1 MDKMSKWIVKYR
13 NMILAVAIVLLIP
26 SAIGYFNTNINYDLL
41 SYLPSTSESMK
52 TQKILGDDF
61 NLSSVD
67 FLVVNNKT
75 DQEAAKIKEEINK
88 IDGVEKCIWRDDV
101 LDISVPKQAIPESI
115 QDMLYSGDS
124 TMMIVTFKEPTSSM
138 RTMNAISKIKKY
150 TKDDCYLGGMSAI
163 SEDTKDQ
170 TEHDTPIYAGIA
182 VVLCMIVLFLGLES
196 TIAPVVFMLGMI
208 FPIVYNFG
216 TNVFLG
222 EISYITKALAVVL
235 QLAVTLDYSI
245 FLLHRY
251 QEEKQKLP
259 NEEAMAK
266 AIKATFTSIT
276 SSSIT
281 TIAGFVALC
290 VMQLTLGRDIGIVMA
305 KGVVLGVL
313 STIFILPSL
322 LMFFD
327 KTIEKYKHKTIL
339 NELHKVPRFVIRHY
353 KKILVAFVLI
363 FIPFGYGQ
371 AHTNIY
377 YDLISGMPG
386 DFASIIGTNQLK
398 DKFDMT
404 TTHFVLV
411 DDKLTT
417 NEIQNMCSEIKD
429 LKGIHNVL
437 AYEEFVG
444 PGLSSN
450 FTPSVVKD
458 IFQNGG
464 KKLIV
469 VNSDYKAATDELN
482 TQLDK
487 MDTIIH
493 KYDKKAMI
501 GGEGSMTRD
510 LITTTNT
517 DFAMVNVLSVI
528 MIFIIV
534 ALTFKSFALPVILVL
549 TIEFAIT
556 INMGIP
562 FFTGTTLPFIAS
574 MVIGTIQLGAT
585 VDYAILMTTRFK
597 EELSHGKKVKEAA
610 LIAME
615 KSSVS
620 IMTSGFS
627 FFAACIGVS
636 FVAKMDL
643 IKSLVILLARGALI
657 SVVSILLVLPSL
669 LIFCHKFIEKTTKNW
684 PESNMEA
691 KGE

>member
-67 FLVVNNKT
+67 FLVVNNKS

-339 NELHKVPRFVIRHY
+339 NELHRVPRFVMRHY
-353 KKILVAFVLI
+353 KKILVAFVL
-363 FIPFGYGQ
+363 
-371 AHTNIY
+371 
-377 YDLISGMPG
+377 
-386 DFASIIGTNQLK
+386 
-398 DKFDMT
+398 
-404 TTHFVLV
+404 
-411 DDKLTT
+411 
-417 NEIQNMCSEIKD
+417 
-429 LKGIHNVL
+429 IHNVL

-444 PGLSSN
+444 PGLASN

-493 KYDKKAMI
+493 KYDKKGMI

>member
-182 VVLCMIVLFLGLES
+182 
-196 TIAPVVFMLGMI
+196 
-208 FPIVYNFG
+208 
-216 TNVFLG
+216 G

-290 VMQLTLGRDIGIVMA
+290 VMQLTLGRDIGIVINHLHFA
-305 KGVVLGVL
+305 K
-313 STIFILPSL
+313 
-322 LMFFD
+322 
-327 KTIEKYKHKTIL
+327 
-339 NELHKVPRFVIRHY
+339 
-353 KKILVAFVLI
+353 
-363 FIPFGYGQ
+363 
-371 AHTNIY
+371 
-377 YDLISGMPG
+377 
-386 DFASIIGTNQLK
+386 
-398 DKFDMT
+398 
-404 TTHFVLV
+404 LV
-411 DDKLTT
+411 D
-417 NEIQNMCSEIKD
+417 
-429 LKGIHNVL
+429 VL
-437 AYEEFVG
+437 
-444 PGLSSN
+444 
-450 FTPSVVKD
+450 
-458 IFQNGG
+458 
-464 KKLIV
+464 
-469 VNSDYKAATDELN
+469 
-482 TQLDK
+482 
-487 MDTIIH
+487 
-493 KYDKKAMI
+493 
-501 GGEGSMTRD
+501 
-510 LITTTNT
+510 
-517 DFAMVNVLSVI
+517 
-528 MIFIIV
+528 
-534 ALTFKSFALPVILVL
+534 
-549 TIEFAIT
+549 
-556 INMGIP
+556 
-562 FFTGTTLPFIAS
+562 
-574 MVIGTIQLGAT
+574 
-585 VDYAILMTTRFK
+585 
-597 EELSHGKKVKEAA
+597 
-610 LIAME
+610 
-615 KSSVS
+615 
-620 IMTSGFS
+620 
-627 FFAACIGVS
+627 
-636 FVAKMDL
+636 
-643 IKSLVILLARGALI
+643 
-657 SVVSILLVLPSL
+657 
-669 LIFCHKFIEKTTKNW
+669 
-684 PESNMEA
+684 
-691 KGE
+691 

>member
-1 MDKMSKWIVKYR
+1 M
-13 NMILAVAIVLLIP
+13 
-26 SAIGYFNTNINYDLL
+26 
-41 SYLPSTSESMK
+41 
-52 TQKILGDDF
+52 
-61 NLSSVD
+61 
-67 FLVVNNKT
+67 
-75 DQEAAKIKEEINK
+75 
-88 IDGVEKCIWRDDV
+88 
-101 LDISVPKQAIPESI
+101 
-115 QDMLYSGDS
+115 
-124 TMMIVTFKEPTSSM
+124 
-138 RTMNAISKIKKY
+138 
-150 TKDDCYLGGMSAI
+150 
-163 SEDTKDQ
+163 
-170 TEHDTPIYAGIA
+170 
-182 VVLCMIVLFLGLES
+182 
-196 TIAPVVFMLGMI
+196 
-208 FPIVYNFG
+208 
-216 TNVFLG
+216 
-222 EISYITKALAVVL
+222 
-235 QLAVTLDYSI
+235 
-245 FLLHRY
+245 
-251 QEEKQKLP
+251 
-259 NEEAMAK
+259 
-266 AIKATFTSIT
+266 
-276 SSSIT
+276 
-281 TIAGFVALC
+281 
-290 VMQLTLGRDIGIVMA
+290 
-305 KGVVLGVL
+305 
-313 STIFILPSL
+313 
-322 LMFFD
+322 
-327 KTIEKYKHKTIL
+327 
-339 NELHKVPRFVIRHY
+339 
-353 KKILVAFVLI
+353 
-363 FIPFGYGQ
+363 
-371 AHTNIY
+371 
-377 YDLISGMPG
+377 
-386 DFASIIGTNQLK
+386 
-398 DKFDMT
+398 
-404 TTHFVLV
+404 
-411 DDKLTT
+411 
-417 NEIQNMCSEIKD
+417 
-429 LKGIHNVL
+429 
-437 AYEEFVG
+437 
-444 PGLSSN
+444 
-450 FTPSVVKD
+450 
-458 IFQNGG
+458 
-464 KKLIV
+464 
-469 VNSDYKAATDELN
+469 NSDYKAATDELN